1 MEPGYSCS
9 VPQRLPKIEK
19 LIKRNAAADLGDV
32 EKKLEEQVIKIEK
45 RHKDTLTKVW
55 RCVVC
60 VCVCVSRLPFHVS

>member
-1 MEPGYSCS
+1 MESGYSCN

-55 RCVVC
+55 RTPVC
-60 VCVCVSRLPFHVS
+60 VCVCRVLPFHVS